1 MLRKDSRIYIAGHKG
16 LLGSAII
23 RKLADKGY
31 KNIIVKTHKELDLT
45 EQEQVRE
52 FFRQEKPEYVFL
64 AAAKVGGIG
73 ANSSYPVDF
82 IVENTLIE
90 FNVLQSA
97 FNNNVKKLLFLGSS
111 CMYPRACA
119 QPIKEE
125 YLLTGPLEPTN
136 EAFALAKIS
145 GVKMCKYYN
154 LQYGTKYIVAV
165 PNSLYGPNDNYDL
178 NNSHVLPALLRKI
191 HEANNK
197 GRRFVEIWGTGKPLR
212 EFLHVDDAADAC
224 VFLMENYE
232 GNEFLNLGTGKEISI
247 RELAEIIKRVVGFGG
262 ELVFNIGKP
271 DGMQR
276 KLLDVSKLEELGWKY
291 KIELEDGIRST
302 YEAFCKESGL
312 A

>member
-1 MLRKDSRIYIAGHKG
+1 LRKDSRIYIAGHKG